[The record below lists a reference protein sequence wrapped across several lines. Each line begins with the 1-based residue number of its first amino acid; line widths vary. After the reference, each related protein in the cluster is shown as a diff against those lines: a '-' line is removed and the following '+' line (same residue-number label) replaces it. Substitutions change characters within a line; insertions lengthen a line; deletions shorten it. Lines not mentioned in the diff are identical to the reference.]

1 MIPTLPA
8 STRTRTLTNP
18 VAKFQYPIASHAVN
32 TLFPDLVINREFY
45 FSCIL
50 GDGTN
55 QETCEGSGCC
65 WWPLEEGSDEPWC
78 YTPSLP
84 PPPASAAHRRMPGKA
99 NNGHVQKLKIDPCVQ
114 LPFDKLWKGVVKGRR
129 EGPVVFDE
137 STISASQS
145 SFFDSYGLRKIE
157 TICDAAALSERCS

>member
-1 MIPTLPA
+1 MFLTVMGQANSALHNSSARTVIVAGTVMIPTLPA

-65 WWPLEEGSDEPWC
+65 WWPLEAGSDEPWC
-78 YTPSLP
+78 YQAVYTSSTENVLP
-84 PPPASAAHRRMPGKA
+84 GDLSGAAPKTEE
-99 NNGHVQKLKIDPCVQ
+99 CV
-114 LPFDKLWKGVVKGRR
+114 
-129 EGPVVFDE
+129 
-137 STISASQS
+137 
-145 SFFDSYGLRKIE
+145 
-157 TICDAAALSERCS
+157 ALSNSDCSTLRAAFV